1 MSHFFLMAQMR
12 MAQMRMLSNG
22 NIFEC
27 DSNIYASHA
36 FDHMILDAGC
46 PQKCSWKVWSDCFI
60 DSLNIDL
67 AEKVKTYPSKS
78 TFKFECGRILTSL

>member
-1 MSHFFLMAQMR
+1 MSHFFVMAQMR

-36 FDHMILDAGC
+36 FDHIILDAGC

-78 TFKFECGRILTSL
+78 VFKFERRLMLTSL